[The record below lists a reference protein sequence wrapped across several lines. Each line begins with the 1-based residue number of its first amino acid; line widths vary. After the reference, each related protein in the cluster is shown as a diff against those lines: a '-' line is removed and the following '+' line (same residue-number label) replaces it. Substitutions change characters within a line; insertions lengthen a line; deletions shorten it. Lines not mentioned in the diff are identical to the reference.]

1 MGIISPEIGTIFW
14 MVLGFSIVFF
24 ILRKFGWKVIMQSLK
39 EREQS
44 IEDALLAADK
54 AREEMNALRA
64 DHDAL
69 IREARAERE
78 AMIGEARKIRSEL
91 IEKAKEDASRE
102 SEKLV
107 ENARLQIE
115 NEKRTAL
122 NEIRAQVADLSVE
135 IAEKIIRKELS
146 LDKEQQELIAG
157 MLDELNLN

>member
-54 AREEMNALRA
+54 AREEMNVLRA

-115 NEKRTAL
+115 NEKRAAL
-122 NEIRAQVADLSVE
+122 NEIRTQVADLSVE

-146 LDKEQQELIAG
+146 LDKEQQELIGG
-157 MLDELNLN
+157 MLDELKLN